1 MSNWDFGI
9 EKEPP
14 NRPRHL
20 IVNHF
25 LNSPFANL
33 NFHRIWRSGDFVSW
47 WLASARPDLRS
58 AATFT
63 YTVARCST

>member
-1 MSNWDFGI
+1 MRQTSKSQNVETSKAAGEKRMSNWDFGI

-47 WLASARPDLRS
+47 
-58 AATFT
+58 
-63 YTVARCST
+63 